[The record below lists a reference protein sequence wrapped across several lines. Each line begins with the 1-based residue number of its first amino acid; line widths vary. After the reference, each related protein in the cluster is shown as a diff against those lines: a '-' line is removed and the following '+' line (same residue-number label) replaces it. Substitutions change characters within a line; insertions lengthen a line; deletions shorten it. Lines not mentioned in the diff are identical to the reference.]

1 MRTNVAASITLEKL
15 QFTLEKLQADGYS
28 WYAEDGKTIEYELT
42 EDIYQIQQA
51 IAKKVKP
58 CIQYSEAFCNGV
70 IQGGHQPHA
79 LIISP
84 ESLQAQPLGVL

>member
-1 MRTNVAASITLEKL
+1 MSYQAGMIIPNVAASITLEKL

-51 IAKKVKP
+51 IAKKVNK
-58 CIQYSEAFCNGV
+58 V
-70 IQGGHQPHA
+70 K
-79 LIISP
+79 
-84 ESLQAQPLGVL
+84 